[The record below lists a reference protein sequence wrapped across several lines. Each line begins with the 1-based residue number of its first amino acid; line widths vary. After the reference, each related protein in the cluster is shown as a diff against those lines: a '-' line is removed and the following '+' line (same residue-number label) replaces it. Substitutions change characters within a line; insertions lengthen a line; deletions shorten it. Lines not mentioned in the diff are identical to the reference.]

1 MFVKSV
7 DASSYVKSG
16 PKLFEL
22 LDNFVEEIGEKNV
35 VQVVTDNGSNYV
47 LAGKLLQAK
56 REHLFWTPCA
66 AHCLDLMLE
75 DIEKIERVTKS
86 IQRGIKLVGFIYN
99 HTLALNTMRKYTSK
113 TELVMGPLVRVL
125 RLVDNEKRP
134 AMEYIYEAMDR
145 AKEAIQK
152 SFNGN
157 EDKYKDIF
165 AIIDRR
171 WDCQLHHPLHAA
183 GHYLNPECFYA
194 NPQIDNYAELISGLY
209 KCIDKLSVNDEEVDK
224 IHGQLEKYRRA
235 KGLFGMNAAVRQRN
249 KSAPTLWWKSY
260 GAQVPELRNIA
271 VRVLGLT
278 CSASRCE
285 CNWSTFEHIHSKKR
299 SRLEHQRLQD
309 LVFIKYNQG
318 LKERFESRDLIDP
331 IVLNDIDESNEWL
344 VGEVDEGA
352 ENEFVFDDD
361 NLTWGEVANVTGAN
375 EPITFTRQHTRFRK
389 EAASI
394 PSSSRGI
401 RVEEGDNKEIE
412 DEEEEQIYKLNTSEE
427 SEGGEEDLEEMFN
440 DDSD

>member
-1 MFVKSV
+1 
-7 DASSYVKSG
+7 
-16 PKLFEL
+16 
-22 LDNFVEEIGEKNV
+22 
-35 VQVVTDNGSNYV
+35 
-47 LAGKLLQAK
+47 
-56 REHLFWTPCA
+56 
-66 AHCLDLMLE
+66 
-75 DIEKIERVTKS
+75 
-86 IQRGIKLVGFIYN
+86 
-99 HTLALNTMRKYTSK
+99 MRKYTSK
-113 TELVMGPLVRVL
+113 TELVRHGVTRFATTFLTLQRLHKQKNSLRKMFTSDDWLKSNTAKDPKGKRATDTVLMPSFWNDVIYSLKVMGPLVRVL

-134 AMEYIYEAMDR
+134 AMGYIYEAMDR

-157 EDKYKDIF
+157 EDKYRDIF

-183 GHYLNPECFYA
+183 GHYLNPEYFYA
-194 NPQIDNYAELISGLY
+194 NPQIDDDAELITGLY
-209 KCIDKLSVNDEEVDK
+209 KCIDKLSANDEEVDK

-235 KGLFGMNAAVRQRN
+235 EGLFGMNAAVRQRT

-260 GAQVPELRNIA
+260 GAQVPELRNLA

-278 CSASRCE
+278 CSSSGCE
-285 CNWSTFEHIHSKKR
+285 RNWSTFEHIHSKKR

-309 LVFIKYNQG
+309 LVFIKYNQA

-344 VGEVDEGA
+344 VGEEDDGA

-389 EAASI
+389 EAASM

-401 RVEEGDNKEIE
+401 RVEEGDNEEIE

-427 SEGGEEDLEEMFN
+427 SEGGEEDLEEMFD